1 LAVLELV
8 KNSWDADARRV
19 SIVVDQGRKTGR
31 IVVMDNGHGMTQEE
45 FEQRWLVI
53 GASLKRS
60 EEISEGGRP
69 LIGEKGLGRL
79 SSFAL
84 GRVIYFVSARAGRK
98 GFSAKVN
105 WEDLQAAS
113 SLEDYVVEIT
123 NARSRR
129 GTRVELQ
136 ELKAEWNDTHTNFLA
151 THAEFLA
158 SVPGQEFKIIL
169 RVNGKRFAMDDPV
182 AITSRLAEASIE
194 VTVRKDGTP
203 EVTECAVNDKKL
215 AKIVFRDMKDSEKD
229 SRLAGM
235 RISLKFFR
243 RTEAARRLDSV
254 LLRNEIE
261 HVLERYQGVRFYR
274 DGINVPPYGLNQ
286 NDWAS
291 LERQRTATGAPTMV
305 PGNSQLMGEV
315 QVSKRLHPHLVITAG
330 RSGFSDQGAVRSVA
344 SYVRWAVREL
354 GTARRAERLGISGP
368 GAEIPVRVDEEKP
381 SKSAN
386 LEVTARGAIARVAGM
401 PAVRLNEDLRRSVQ
415 EASNAVET
423 VLDKNQDMLRL
434 YAQLA
439 SMGIAATSFA
449 HELST
454 EFDVVSDGIDDLHGR
469 RGTVDKE
476 LIQTIRNS
484 WKRIREFAALFKV
497 VPIKL
502 RRHSRTMS
510 KSDLEKSVASVLGLA
525 PSERIDRDVVV
536 PRMAVVVVPAELDSI
551 LLNLVSNSVKAIYA
565 SKNRDKGRL
574 RIHLSSISND
584 LLIRVADN
592 GCGVTPKVA
601 AVMFEP
607 LEGRFEEGT
616 GMGLP
621 ITKYIAERY
630 NGSVASSSVP
640 PEGYRTEMVVR
651 LRGVAREP

>member
-1 LAVLELV
+1 MSHFRVSPRVLGPLGAEQLQDPALAVLELV

-229 SRLAGM
+229 SRG
-235 RISLKFFR
+235 
-243 RTEAARRLDSV
+243 
-254 LLRNEIE
+254 
-261 HVLERYQGVRFYR
+261 
-274 DGINVPPYGLNQ
+274 
-286 NDWAS
+286 
-291 LERQRTATGAPTMV
+291 
-305 PGNSQLMGEV
+305 
-315 QVSKRLHPHLVITAG
+315 
-330 RSGFSDQGAVRSVA
+330 
-344 SYVRWAVREL
+344 
-354 GTARRAERLGISGP
+354 
-368 GAEIPVRVDEEKP
+368 
-381 SKSAN
+381 
-386 LEVTARGAIARVAGM
+386 
-401 PAVRLNEDLRRSVQ
+401 
-415 EASNAVET
+415 
-423 VLDKNQDMLRL
+423 
-434 YAQLA
+434 
-439 SMGIAATSFA
+439 
-449 HELST
+449 
-454 EFDVVSDGIDDLHGR
+454 
-469 RGTVDKE
+469 
-476 LIQTIRNS
+476 
-484 WKRIREFAALFKV
+484 
-497 VPIKL
+497 
-502 RRHSRTMS
+502 
-510 KSDLEKSVASVLGLA
+510 
-525 PSERIDRDVVV
+525 
-536 PRMAVVVVPAELDSI
+536 
-551 LLNLVSNSVKAIYA
+551 
-565 SKNRDKGRL
+565 
-574 RIHLSSISND
+574 
-584 LLIRVADN
+584 
-592 GCGVTPKVA
+592 
-601 AVMFEP
+601 
-607 LEGRFEEGT
+607 
-616 GMGLP
+616 
-621 ITKYIAERY
+621 
-630 NGSVASSSVP
+630 
-640 PEGYRTEMVVR
+640 
-651 LRGVAREP
+651 